1 MRSALILSAGI
12 ALSTIPAAAAVSS
25 DPPRDAFVVAY
36 TCPVYE
42 GYPDCH
48 PDSDVGAFTRSARG
62 DRRLRT
68 PPLPSKTQ
76 PFADGDSAT
85 AASAVSSR
93 KVKLSCK

>member
-25 DPPRDAFVVAY
+25 DTPRDAIVVAY

-48 PDSDVGAFTRSARG
+48 PDSDVGAFAQSARPRVTIAERRPFR
-62 DRRLRT
+62 RRLS
-68 PPLPSKTQ
+68 PSPT
-76 PFADGDSAT
+76 AT
-85 AASAVSSR
+85 AR
-93 KVKLSCK
+93 LRLPQ

>member
-48 PDSDVGAFTRSARG
+48 PDSDVGAFTRSPRVAIAGSERRPFH
-62 DRRLRT
+62 RRLS
-68 PPLPSKTQ
+68 PSPT
-76 PFADGDSAT
+76 AT
-85 AASAVSSR
+85 AR
-93 KVKLSCK
+93 LRLPQ